1 MTMILSTVQRVSAIV
16 AGSGT
21 SRAKAVPDANSTP
34 LPPPERRRP
43 RRNVALS
50 GYLIRDGGISHR
62 IQLIDLN
69 YGGCGVETSTELKPG
84 ESVTLSILDRGS
96 ISAEVRWYSDGKA
109 GLDFEPAPRAG
120 RKQVERRTSRVPV
133 PGEVGLR
140 SPGRSQYRVRVLDLS
155 TDGCKVE
162 LVERPTVGDPMLVK
176 FDGLDVLD
184 AEVCWVDGHTAGL
197 MFNNRVH
204 PAVLDLLLRRLGA
217 AD

>member
-1 MTMILSTVQRVSAIV
+1 M
-16 AGSGT
+16 
-21 SRAKAVPDANSTP
+21 PDANSTP
-34 LPPPERRRP
+34 LSPAERRRP
-43 RRNVALS
+43 RRSVDLS
-50 GYLIRDGGISHR
+50 GTLIRDGGISHK

-69 YGGCGVETSTELKPG
+69 HGGCGVETSTELEPG
-84 ESVTLSILDRGS
+84 ELVTLSVLDRGS
-96 ISAEVRWYSDGKA
+96 ISAEVRWYCDGKA
-109 GLDFEPAPRAG
+109 GLDFEPSPRAG
-120 RKQVERRTSRVPV
+120 RKKVDRRTSRVAV

-140 SPGRSQYRVRVLDLS
+140 SPGRTQFRVRVLDLS

-217 AD
+217 TD